1 MDIKFDKIPWKKIL
15 TVASVVVTGISAASG
30 AFTEQKKNM
39 EFEQMKKDLAKLKGD
54 N

>member
-1 MDIKFDKIPWKKIL
+1 MNIQFDKIPWKKIL
-15 TVASVVVTGISAASG
+15 TVASVVVAGVSAASSTL
-30 AFTEQKKNM
+30 TEQKKNM